1 MDKEQIQQIIA
12 FIRGLYPGRDF
23 IALHEPHFSG
33 NEKKYTEV
41 CIDSIF
47 VSSVGKYVDRFE
59 EMIREYTGA
68 KCAIATVNGTAALHI
83 ALKLAG
89 VEQGDLVITQA
100 LTFIATCNAI
110 SYCGAEPV
118 FVDIGRD
125 TLGMSPD
132 FLENWLKANTVVVEG
147 NCFYQPRQDA
157 AAPDLETV
165 QNLGLKR
172 ISACVPMHTF
182 GHPCQIDKI
191 VAICARYH
199 IPVVEDSAESIG
211 SCYKDRHTGTFGKL
225 GIFSFNGNKTIT
237 TGGGGMVV
245 TDDDELGSLAKHITT
260 TAKKPHPWRFEHD
273 RIGYNYRLP
282 NINAALGCAQ
292 MEKLPQILQNKRE
305 TAQAYQSFFA
315 DFAEIEFIDE
325 PKDCVSNF
333 WLNAILLKDVQAREA
348 FLKET
353 NESKVMTRP
362 AWVLMNELQMYK
374 DCITAN
380 LSVSQEISD
389 RLVNIPSSVR

>member
-1 MDKEQIQQIIA
+1 VDKEQIQQIIA

-191 VAICARYH
+191 VAICDRYY

-211 SCYKDRHTGTFGKL
+211 SYYKDQHTGTFGKL